1 MASLLA
7 QTRRESDGALASSHP
22 ELTIEPI
29 FRSTPAQSP
38 AAAESD
44 FDQSMGGR
52 RISAY
57 YDSDGKH
64 RNVSC
69 HVSPFFVSGR
79 LGIKTVSESPEI
91 RNLSE
96 RGDSE
101 DLEEMGSEAE
111 GTEGESCLWQ
121 LSQGPPSTTQ
131 GLCFEIRNH
140 RHLA

>member
-1 MASLLA
+1 MVNTEMSPVTCHPSLF
-7 QTRRESDGALASSHP
+7 P
-22 ELTIEPI
+22 
-29 FRSTPAQSP
+29 
-38 AAAESD
+38 
-44 FDQSMGGR
+44 
-52 RISAY
+52 
-57 YDSDGKH
+57 
-64 RNVSC
+64 
-69 HVSPFFVSGR
+69 GR

-111 GTEGESCLWQ
+111 GTEGESCFWL